1 MKKILGFLFTIII
14 LGFGGYYVYIN
25 YIKDKKPKLVLEEE
39 ISSID
44 KYYIYG
50 NHFNI
55 EGNIN
60 IKDKNYDTLSL
71 TLYNGKDKD
80 IEIVSDTD
88 GGNITY
94 YISSLINEGLY
105 LDNLEI
111 GTYYLVLK
119 ATYPNNEDEEKPI
132 IKYYGINNKTKYKE
146 TKYYTL
152 SKYNNIITINSDNEY
167 NTLQFIVKK
176 NNTSQKNYDVTI
188 DPGHGG
194 MDGGGAYGDYK
205 ETDFTMNISKKIQEY
220 LEKENITVK
229 LTHDEGE
236 IDKNHVMDEYNT
248 HGRAVI
254 PNEVK
259 SKYTFSIHIN
269 KNSSTRVKGIEI
281 YTPANINYDFAKELA
296 ENITNNTSLKYST
309 NRTYKMYEG
318 IYTHNFSE
326 SEIKS
331 SLEGYEK
338 KGYKAYN
345 VTEDSNYL
353 YMIRETG
360 GFMTGAYVDDSNPDK
375 VGVNPY
381 YDSNIGNESYLLELG
396 YISNTED
403 VNILNEEQD
412 KLATAIAAAIAKEI
426 KEKM

>member
-1 MKKILGFLFTIII
+1 MKKILGLIFTLII
-14 LGFGGYYVYIN
+14 LGCGGYFVYIN
-25 YIKDKKPKLVLEEE
+25 YIKDKVPKLVLEEE
-39 ISSID
+39 ISTID

-60 IKDKNYDTLSL
+60 IKDKNYDKLSL
-71 TLYNGKDKD
+71 ALYNGEDKD
-80 IEIVSDTD
+80 IEITSDTD
-88 GGNITY
+88 GTAIKY
-94 YISSLINEGLY
+94 YISNLINEGLY
-105 LDNLEI
+105 LDNLDI

-119 ATYPNNEDEEKPI
+119 ATYPNTEEQEKPI
-132 IKYYGINNKTKYKE
+132 IKYYALKNNTKYKE

-152 SKYNNIITINSDNEY
+152 SKYNNIITINSNNEY
-167 NTLQFIVKK
+167 NTLQFIVEKNKK
-176 NNTSQKNYDVTI
+176 DKNYDVTI

-205 ETDFTMNISKKIQEY
+205 ETDFTMDISKKIQKQ
-220 LEKENITVK
+220 LEAEGITVK
-229 LTHDEGE
+229 LTHDEGDL
-236 IDKNHVMDEYNT
+236 DKNHTMDEYNT

-269 KNSSTRVKGIEI
+269 KNSSTKVKGIEV
-281 YTPANINYDFAKELA
+281 YTAANINYDLAKDIVN
-296 ENITNNTSLKYST
+296 NITTNTSLATST
-309 NRTYKMYEG
+309 NRTYKMYDG

-326 SEIKS
+326 SEIND
-331 SLEGYEK
+331 SLAGYEK

-345 VTEDSNYL
+345 VTTDSNYL

-360 GFMTGAYVDDSNPDK
+360 GIMTGAYIDDSNPDK
-375 VGVNPY
+375 VGTNPY

-396 YISNTED
+396 YISNTND
-403 VNILNEEQD
+403 VKILNEEQEA
-412 KLATAIAAAIAKEI
+412 LAKAIATSIIKEI
-426 KEKM
+426 KEKV